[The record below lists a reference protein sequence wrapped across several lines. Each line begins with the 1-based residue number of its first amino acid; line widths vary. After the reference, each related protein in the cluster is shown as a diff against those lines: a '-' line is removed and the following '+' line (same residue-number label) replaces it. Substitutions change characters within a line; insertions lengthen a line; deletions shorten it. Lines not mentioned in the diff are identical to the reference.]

1 MAWPRT
7 GLISAQINTNTTSS
21 VCLTPAPTGSCGAVG
36 SGNSVIDKALVGIT
50 LFSNMNVKYFK
61 INLESTITNLYG
73 EATEKW
79 YYQGADVRCLIDRG
93 VTSNGDDEFGVTV
106 SQTITVSIPKAL
118 LIQYN
123 FLPEVGDIVMD
134 RERYYEVSSID
145 SIFATLP
152 GVGSSNS
159 QQGTTGQ
166 ITMYVLSCY
175 LTRTSKLNL
184 IEYYQ

>member
-7 GLISAQINTNTTSS
+7 GIIILPNNQETNADA
-21 VCLTPAPTGSCGAVG
+21 CLKTAPATPCTDSN
-36 SGNSVIDKALVGIT
+36 SGNSVIDNALVGSI
-50 LFSNMNVKYFK
+50 LFSNMDVKYFK
-61 INLESTITNLYG
+61 INLESTVTNMYG

-79 YYQGADVRCLIDRG
+79 YYPGADVKCLIDRG
-93 VTSNGDDEFGVTV
+93 VTTNGDDDFGVTV
-106 SQTITVSIPKAL
+106 NQTITVSIPKGL

-134 RERYYEVSSID
+134 RERYYEVNSID

-152 GVGSSNS
+152 GTGASNG

-175 LTRTSKLNL
+175 LTRITKLNL